1 MSKVRVTLRE
11 DIYRRDCG
19 LCRYCA
25 IRLTREQATVDHVV
39 PVSKGGRST
48 LHNLV
53 LACSPCNLRKGD
65 MTLAQARRRIGMELR
80 EPSLG
85 PAAEGPLPSM
95 AWKTPPRRKRRSV
108 FDDNNDERA
117 IPTRRRP

>member
-53 LACSPCNLRKGD
+53 LACSPWLRARAEEI
-65 MTLAQARRRIGMELR
+65 AQREGRRVSESGVIRRLIAEARRI
-80 EPSLG
+80 
-85 PAAEGPLPSM
+85 
-95 AWKTPPRRKRRSV
+95 
-108 FDDNNDERA
+108 
-117 IPTRRRP
+117 